1 MAEPKFIIRRSS
13 IQLSCDRNDGKQN
26 TTANLIE
33 INGKVRQRDSAFWG
47 TPTFTKTGKDIVGI
61 ELPMNVRNLTLLR
74 KYGAVPDMSD
84 IRTARRIGKFELMD
98 AEASY
103 DLPAT
108 IVDKLM
114 PFQEQGATWLLQRNL
129 TALLAFDAG
138 LGKTLTA
145 LTALHSDPDNNLPC
159 VVIAPAHVKLNWQ
172 GEWVK
177 WGFNVNDT
185 AVLFGRTPDANA
197 VKDKKLIIL
206 NQHILVA
213 WHDVLCKLQ
222 PKTLVIDEAHSFV
235 KHNTKTYPYVA
246 ELTNNYCDKVMML
259 TATPLVNDLGN
270 FWGLCNLL
278 NPDLMGT
285 RKTFIE
291 TFMPE
296 EKAKQRLLASRW
308 RGGFGAK
315 SAWRDVAMAR
325 LPKKEMARRIGEL
338 SEMLH
343 EHVVLRKKR
352 KEVIKQLPKVIET
365 RLRLDIRED
374 TPEGR
379 RFWQADSELRSIMA
393 EAKEDMLASTKLL
406 GAMAKMRVI
415 AAETKMPDVQA
426 WLESFLAESDEDQ
439 KVVVVGWSVAPLEA
453 LHAKFKKIS
462 VIVNGTI
469 DAKKKHLRGKEFAE
483 DPKKRILFGNVKSI
497 GTGIDLVSASTM
509 LITELPMTAV
519 DFEQVKGRIDRL
531 SQTSDNLSYY
541 YMTIKDSIE
550 EKQGWAIIN
559 RKQKLT
565 EDLGL

>member
-1 MAEPKFIIRRSS
+1 MTKPKFIVRRNS
-13 IQLSCDRNDGKQN
+13 ILLTCDKNVLKQN
-26 TTANLIE
+26 ATANLVE
-33 INGKVRQRDSAFWG
+33 LHGKTRRQDSAFWG
-47 TPTFTKTGKDIVGI
+47 TPTFKKSGDSKVEI
-61 ELPMNVRNLTLLR
+61 ELPMNIRNLTLLR
-74 KYGAVPDMSD
+74 EYGALPDTSD
-84 IRTARRIGKFELMD
+84 VRTARRVGRFDIGD
-98 AEASY
+98 GEASY
-103 DLPAT
+103 DLPAV

-114 PFQEQGATWLLQRNL
+114 PFQEQGATWLIQRNL

-177 WGFNVNDT
+177 WGFDINDT
-185 AVLFGRTPDANA
+185 AVLFGRTPDASM
-197 VKDKKLIIL
+197 VEGKKLIIL

-222 PKTLVIDEAHSFV
+222 PKTLIIDEAHSFV
-235 KHNTKTYPYVA
+235 RHNTKTYPYVA
-246 ELTNNYCDKVMML
+246 SLTNDYCDKVMML

-285 RKTFIE
+285 RTNFVDV
-291 TFMPE
+291 FMPE

-308 RGGFGAK
+308 RGGYAAK
-315 SAWRDVAMAR
+315 SAWRQVAMAK
-325 LPKKEMARRIGEL
+325 LPKKDIQRRISEL
-338 SEMLH
+338 SEALH

-352 KEVIKQLPKVIET
+352 KDVIKQLPKVTET
-365 RLRLDIRED
+365 RLRLDIRDD
-374 TPEGR
+374 TPAGR
-379 RFWQADSELRSIMA
+379 KFWQADSELRTLLA
-393 EAKEDMLASTKLL
+393 DAKEDMLASTQVL
-406 GAMAKMRVI
+406 GAMAKMRII
-415 AAETKMPDVQA
+415 AAETKLPDVQA
-426 WLESFLAESDEDQ
+426 WLESFLAESDDDQ

-453 LHAKFKKIS
+453 LHNKFKRQS

-469 DAKKKHLRGKEFAE
+469 DAKKKHLRGKQFAE
-483 DPKKRILFGNVKSI
+483 DPKRRILFGNIKSI

-509 LITELPMTAV
+509 LITELPLTAV

-541 YMTIKDSIE
+541 YMTIKDSVE
-550 EKQGWAIIN
+550 EQKGWAIIN